1 MKYVCTL
8 KAKAQHHKTQK
19 GALNVHSVYKC
30 CIYAEYTELTQG
42 HTWVLYVRTD
52 TMLTV
57 QEHYFHV
64 TWFRDKIDKDKNK
77 PAL

>member
-42 HTWVLYVRTD
+42 HT
-52 TMLTV
+52 
-57 QEHYFHV
+57 
-64 TWFRDKIDKDKNK
+64 
-77 PAL
+77 